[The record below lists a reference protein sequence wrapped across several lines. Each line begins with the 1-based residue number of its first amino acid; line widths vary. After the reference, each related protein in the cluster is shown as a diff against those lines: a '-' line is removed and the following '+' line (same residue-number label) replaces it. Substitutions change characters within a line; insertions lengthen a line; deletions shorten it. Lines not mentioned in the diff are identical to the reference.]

1 MTSIKEQERKLS
13 ALRVISHH
21 LSRDVYTYCMANNYI
36 NLTDSVIDK
45 LLDTDEY
52 TVISALSDIKIDIA
66 AEFLN
71 TLINTNVNE
80 PYAVVEAKN
89 HAIQSILPEQ
99 FNDWIMYNNLES
111 RDLDGF
117 RMIAEYK
124 FKINKEGI
132 RQYCQ
137 YDNIISLLK
146 AFINIDKIHDFVSDA
161 YLLYNDAEFMQFID
175 K

>member
-1 MTSIKEQERKLS
+1 MTEQERKLS
-13 ALRVISHH
+13 ALRVISDH
-21 LSRDVYTYCMANNYI
+21 LSRDVYSYCMANNYI
-36 NLTDSVIDK
+36 NLTDSLFDK

-52 TVISALSDIKIDIA
+52 STLSDIKIDIA
-66 AEFLN
+66 SQFLN

-89 HAIQSILPEQ
+89 HAIDSILPEK
-99 FNDWIMYNNLES
+99 FNDWIMYNNLET
-111 RDLDGF
+111 RDLAGF
-117 RMIAEYK
+117 RMMAEYK
-124 FKINKEGI
+124 FKINKKGI

-146 AFINIDKIHDFVSDA
+146 AFINIDKIHEFVSNA
-161 YLLYNDAEFMQFID
+161 YLLYNDPEFMQFID

>member
-1 MTSIKEQERKLS
+1 MTSINEQERKLS
-13 ALRVISHH
+13 ALRIISDH
-21 LSRDVYTYCMANNYI
+21 LTRDVYTYCMANNYI

-66 AEFLN
+66 TQFLN
-71 TLINTNVNE
+71 TLINTNVND

-89 HAIQSILPEQ
+89 HAIHSILPEQ
-99 FNDWIMYNNLES
+99 FNEWIMYNNLES

-117 RMIAEYK
+117 RMMAEYK
-124 FKINKEGI
+124 FKINKEAI

-137 YDNIISLLK
+137 YDIIISLLR
-146 AFINIDKIHDFVSDA
+146 AFINIEKIHEFVSNA
-161 YLLYNDAEFMQFID
+161 YLLYNDAEFIQFID

>member
-1 MTSIKEQERKLS
+1 MTSINEQERKLS
-13 ALRVISHH
+13 ALRIISDH
-21 LSRDVYTYCMANNYI
+21 LTRDVYTYCMTNNYI

-45 LLDTDEY
+45 LLDTEH
-52 TVISALSDIKIDIA
+52 TALLDIKIDIA
-66 AEFLN
+66 AQFLN

-99 FNDWIMYNNLES
+99 FNEWILYNNLES

-117 RMIAEYK
+117 RMMAEYK
-124 FKINKEGI
+124 FKINKEAI

-137 YDNIISLLK
+137 YDNIISLLT
-146 AFINIDKIHDFVSDA
+146 AFINIDKIHDFVSNA
-161 YLLYNDAEFMQFID
+161 YLLYNDAEFIQFIN